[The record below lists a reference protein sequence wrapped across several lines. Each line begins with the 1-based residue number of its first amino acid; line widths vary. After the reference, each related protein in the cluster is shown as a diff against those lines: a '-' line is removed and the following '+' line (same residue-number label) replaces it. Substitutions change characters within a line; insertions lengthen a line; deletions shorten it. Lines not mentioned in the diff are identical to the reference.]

1 MLARVP
7 AIQDNPAMATS
18 VQDQRLPF
26 VRLLH
31 RDLDLASYF
40 VAADQALSRCVSFD
54 ASCWLSLD
62 PGALLPTSHFSNE
75 YTFDHLMQLAA
86 NEFLEDDVNKFAG
99 LAQAERPA
107 GILSQ
112 VTGGDQR
119 RSPRYV
125 QFLAPNGFEAGDEL
139 RAVLKD
145 GDVVW
150 GAVAL
155 HRRAGQFLDHEADSV
170 ADVGGLLAHGIRR
183 AILRTALTAN
193 RDPEPPGMIVLRGDD
208 SVDSLTAA
216 ARHWLTELFDSTV
229 ASGGVPLTVASVA
242 HIARRAAAGET
253 DELATVR
260 LPRRSGGW
268 LRIDASLLD
277 GPGQSRVAVII
288 SPTREPE
295 VASLIVQAYGLTA
308 RERDVAGFV
317 LRGRST
323 QEIAEAMHVTRYTVQ
338 DHLKSIFEKVGVR
351 SRREFV
357 AQLFLQHCAPNLAVG
372 AAPAAGGWFQARSR

>member
-1 MLARVP
+1 
-7 AIQDNPAMATS
+7 MATS
-18 VQDQRLPF
+18 VHDQRLPF

-40 VAADQALSRCVSFD
+40 VAADEALGRRMSFD

-86 NEFLEDDVNKFAG
+86 NEFLMDDVNKFAS
-99 LAQAERPA
+99 LARAARPA

-119 RSPRYV
+119 RSRRYV
-125 QFLAPNGFEAGDEL
+125 EFLAPNGFETGDEM
-139 RAVLKD
+139 RAVFKE
-145 GDVVW
+145 GDDVW

-155 HRRAGQFLDHEADSV
+155 HRRVGQFLDSEADGL
-170 ADVGGLLAHGIRR
+170 AAVGGLLAHGIRR
-183 AILRTALTAN
+183 AILRTALAAN
-193 RDPEPPGMIVLRGDD
+193 HDPEPPGMLVLRADD
-208 SVDSLTAA
+208 SVHSLTAP
-216 ARHWLTELFDSTV
+216 ARYWLTELFDSTV
-229 ASGGVPLTVASVA
+229 ASGGAPLTVTSVA
-242 HIARRAAAGET
+242 HIARRAAAGQT
-253 DELATVR
+253 DEVATVR

-268 LRIDASLLD
+268 LRMDASLLD
-277 GPGQSRVAVII
+277 GPDQSRVAVII
-288 SPTREPE
+288 SPAREPE
-295 VASLIVQAYGLTA
+295 VAGLIVQAYGLTA

-351 SRREFV
+351 SRRELV

-372 AAPAAGGWFQARSR
+372 AAPGADGWFVDGQASTRQPDGVQAQ

>member
-1 MLARVP
+1 VTG
-7 AIQDNPAMATS
+7 IQDNPAMAIS
-18 VQDQRLPF
+18 VQDRRLPF
-26 VRLLH
+26 MRLLH
-31 RDLDLASYF
+31 RDLDLATYF
-40 VAADQALSRCVSFD
+40 VAADQALGRSLSFD

-62 PGALLPTSHFSNE
+62 PGALLPTSHFSNQ

-86 NEFLEDDVNKFAG
+86 NEFLVDDVNKFAD
-99 LAQAERPA
+99 LAQAARPA

-125 QFLAPNGFEAGDEL
+125 EFLAPNGFEAGDEM
-139 RAVLKD
+139 RAVFKD
-145 GDVVW
+145 GDNVW

-155 HRRAGQFLDHEADSV
+155 HRQTGRFLDDEADAV
-170 ADVGGLLAHGIRR
+170 AGVGGLLAHGIRR
-183 AILRTALTAN
+183 AILRTALAA
-193 RDPEPPGMIVLRGDD
+193 DHEPEPPGMFVLRADD
-208 SVDSLTAA
+208 SIDSLTAS
-216 ARHWLTELFDSTV
+216 ARYWLTELFDTTV
-229 ASGGVPLTVASVA
+229 HSGGVPLTVTSVA
-242 HIARRAAAGET
+242 SIARRAAAGQT
-253 DELATVR
+253 DEVATVR

-277 GPGQSRVAVII
+277 GPDQRRVAVII
-288 SPTREPE
+288 SPARDPE

-308 RERDVAGFV
+308 RERDVAGHV

-323 QEIAEAMHVTRYTVQ
+323 QEIAEAMQVTRYTVQ

-351 SRREFV
+351 SRRELV

-372 AAPAAGGWFQARSR
+372 AVPGADGWFRDGAA

>member
-1 MLARVP
+1 
-7 AIQDNPAMATS
+7 MATS
-18 VQDQRLPF
+18 IHDQRLPF

-31 RDLDLASYF
+31 RDLDLATYF
-40 VAADQALSRCVSFD
+40 DAADRALSQCLSFD

-75 YTFDHLMQLAA
+75 FTFDHLMHLAA

-99 LAQAERPA
+99 LAQAARPA

-139 RAVLKD
+139 RAVFRD
-145 GDVVW
+145 GDVAW

-155 HRRAGQFLDHEADSV
+155 HRRAGQFLDDEADSV
-170 ADVGGLLAHGIRR
+170 AGVGGLLAHGIRR
-183 AILRTALTAN
+183 AILRAALTAN
-193 RDPEPPGMIVLRGDD
+193 RDPEPPGMVVLRTDD
-208 SVDSLTAA
+208 SVDSMAAA
-216 ARHWLTELFDSTV
+216 ARHWLTELFDTTV

-242 HIARRAAAGET
+242 HVARRAAAGQT
-253 DELATVR
+253 DEVATVR

-277 GPGQSRVAVII
+277 GPDQSRVAVII
-288 SPTREPE
+288 SPTRDPE
-295 VASLIVQAYGLTA
+295 LASLIVQAYGLTA

-351 SRREFV
+351 SRRELV
-357 AQLFLQHCAPNLAVG
+357 AQLFLQHCAPNLTVG
-372 AAPAAGGWFQARSR
+372 AAPGADGWFLDGQA